1 MSDLLLVGQSPS
13 EDVGKEF
20 FLHCMDWWFEI
31 LEAIEVCVDES
42 YPFDALFYRDL
53 FLAPMTPHLTGG
65 EAKNLAEI
73 LAGCRQR
80 GELGAVL
87 ERVIAASLEEDDRD
101 SLEFRFDE
109 RVSQVDEFIA
119 FLGACGGCRAKWHG
133 VDD

>member
-13 EDVGKEF
+13 EGVGKEF

-31 LEAIEVCVDES
+31 LEAIEACVDES
-42 YPFDALFYRDL
+42 YPFDALFYRNL

-73 LAGCRQR
+73 LSACRQR
-80 GELGAVL
+80 GELGEAL
-87 ERVIAASLEEDDRD
+87 SRVIEATLDEDEKD
-101 SLEFRFDE
+101 SLEDRLDE
-109 RVSQVDEFIA
+109 RLSQVDVFIT
-119 FLGACGGCRAKWHG
+119 FLEACGGCRAKWQG